1 MNRFDFEKLDEI
13 VNQALTKKYVHGA
26 VFHMATGDDK
36 QSWIGAAGDMKSN
49 RPYYIASINKQ
60 FVSAIILRLI
70 FEKRLSFEDQ
80 IVKFMPESAR
90 QGLHILGGK
99 DNTKEITIKHL
110 LSNTSGLPCYL
121 SDKPPGGVSAI
132 KELEAGIDQPWPT
145 DKVIERIKT
154 MKPHFRPGEA
164 NRAMYI
170 DTGHQLLN
178 LVIEHV
184 LERPVNDVLNQLF
197 KDLNM
202 SGTYV
207 CEDVSD
213 TNYIFPYYKNE
224 QRDISK
230 FITSTQNDIISTAE
244 DQMLFIKAF
253 VGGYFFPKEA
263 LKSLEDWKKIFFP
276 FQYGI
281 GIQKFYMPRVLS
293 PLKAVPD
300 MIGHCGSTGSVA
312 FHVPSLDL
320 YITGTTN
327 QQANPSAAFQTIIKM
342 VHCCSNS

>member
-1 MNRFDFEKLDEI
+1 MYRFDFDKLDEI
-13 VNQALTKKYVHGA
+13 VNQT
-26 VFHMATGDDK
+26 
-36 QSWIGAAGDMKSN
+36 
-49 RPYYIASINKQ
+49 
-60 FVSAIILRLI
+60 
-70 FEKRLSFEDQ
+70 
-80 IVKFMPESAR
+80 
-90 QGLHILGGK
+90 
-99 DNTKEITIKHL
+99 
-110 LSNTSGLPCYL
+110 
-121 SDKPPGGVSAI
+121 
-132 KELEAGIDQPWPT
+132 
-145 DKVIERIKT
+145 
-154 MKPHFRPGEA
+154 
-164 NRAMYI
+164 
-170 DTGHQLLN
+170 
-178 LVIEHV
+178 
-184 LERPVNDVLNQLF
+184 F

-207 CEDVSD
+207 CEDVND

-263 LKSLEDWKKIFFP
+263 LKSLEVWKKIFFP

-342 VHCCSNS
+342 VHCCSNA

>member
-1 MNRFDFEKLDEI
+1 MIRFDLDKLDDI
-13 VNQALTKKYVHGA
+13 VKQALSKKYVHGA

-36 QSWIGAAGDMKSN
+36 QNWIGASGNMKTNS
-49 RPYYIASINKQ
+49 PYYIASINKL
-60 FVSAIILRLI
+60 FVSAIILHLI

-80 IVKFMPESAR
+80 VVNFMPESAR

-99 DNTKEITIKHL
+99 DNSNAITIKHL

-121 SDKPPGGVSAI
+121 SDKPPGGISAI
-132 KELEAGIDQPWPT
+132 KELVAGIDQSWPT
-145 DKVIERIKT
+145 EKVIERIKT

-164 NRAMYI
+164 NRAKYI

-178 LVIEHV
+178 LVIEQL
-184 LERPVNDVLNQLF
+184 LERPVNEVLNQLF

-207 CEDVSD
+207 CEDVNDS
-213 TNYIFPYYKNE
+213 NYIFPYYKNE

-230 FITSTQNDIISTAE
+230 FITSTQNDIISTAQ

-253 VGGYFFPKEA
+253 MSVYFFPKEA
-263 LKSLEDWKKIFFP
+263 LKSLEAWKKIFFP

-281 GIQKFYMPRVLS
+281 GIQKFYMPRILS
-293 PLKAVPD
+293 PIKAVPD

-312 FHVPSLDL
+312 FYVPSLDL
-320 YITGTTN
+320 YISGTTN

-342 VHCCSNS
+342 VHSCSNA